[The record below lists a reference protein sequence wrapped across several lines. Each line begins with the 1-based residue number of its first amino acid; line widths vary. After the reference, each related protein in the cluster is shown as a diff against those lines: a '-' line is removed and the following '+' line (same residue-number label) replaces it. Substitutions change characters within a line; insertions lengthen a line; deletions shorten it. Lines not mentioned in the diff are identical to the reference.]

1 MLNHLFVCLRHAN
14 ELGQSDASQ
23 VNRSNI
29 HIFEKFVDEILGQK
43 TIFKLKSILKEN
55 HSNKKVIFFIK
66 QANKLYMLGNEN
78 KLTQLN
84 KITTSSK
91 KIFQKCNSNSNLG
104 LSKVSNY
111 INGSRSKS
119 KKLIQSYSSMNY
131 SINMISEN
139 EQIWRLTQKHLNQ
152 NTPQDENFGVIS
164 KELNLLTKF
173 TAAKLHESNT
183 KNQKH
188 FCISLLSRKHK
199 DNKRKGYLKKMVGKN
214 SEANIESS
222 KLSLD
227 CISLNTEEDTFL
239 TPEPALTHLPK
250 NSK

>member
-55 HSNKKVIFFIK
+55 HSNKGVIFFIK
-66 QANKLYMLGNEN
+66 QANKLYMLDNEN

-91 KIFQKCNSNSNLG
+91 KIFQNCNSNPNLG

-111 INGSRSKS
+111 INDSRSES

-131 SINMISEN
+131 SMNMISEN

-164 KELNLLTKF
+164 KELNFFKKF

-188 FCISLLSRKHK
+188 CGVSILSRKHK

-214 SEANIESS
+214 AEANIESN
-222 KLSLD
+222 KIELNY
-227 CISLNTEEDTFL
+227 ISLNAREDTFL